1 MPQKLDFVTLDV
13 FGEFISLPF
22 GCGPYG
28 MELSSLAHLLVAFFL
43 SCFPF
48 ANRNVFLTRVVC

>member
-22 GCGPYG
+22 GCGPYAI
-28 MELSSLAHLLVAFFL
+28 ELSSLAHLLVAFIFL
-43 SCFPF
+43 AFRSLTETS
-48 ANRNVFLTRVVC
+48 FLRA

>member
-28 MELSSLAHLLVAFFL
+28 MELSSLAHLLVALFFFL
-43 SCFPF
+43 LSV
-48 ANRNVFLTRVVC
+48 R